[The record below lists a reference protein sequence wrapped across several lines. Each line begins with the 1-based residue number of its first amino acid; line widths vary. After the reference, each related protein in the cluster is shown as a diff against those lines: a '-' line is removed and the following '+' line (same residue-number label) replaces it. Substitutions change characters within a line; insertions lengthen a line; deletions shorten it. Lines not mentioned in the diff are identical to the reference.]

1 MTDDATTTVSVPQ
14 PKPQPKPM
22 GMSIHYR
29 RYALT
34 MLFLV
39 YMLNFVDRQIVNI
52 LAEPIKRELGLM
64 DWQLGS
70 LTGLSFA
77 IFYATLALPI
87 ARWAER
93 ANRVRIV
100 ALSAITWSLFTAV
113 CGVAQNFTQLF
124 LARVGVG
131 VGEAGCTPAS
141 QSLISDY
148 TTREKRASAL
158 AFFSMG
164 IPAGSLV
171 GMVVGGLIAD
181 SLGWRA
187 SFALVGVP
195 GIALGLLAY
204 FTLPEPRTFSVAA
217 SGAQSTPSLR
227 EALTEL
233 GGKRTYI
240 WLTVAMVAM
249 SFGIYSNLAFQ
260 SSHFLRNHAEGLG
273 VLAARLND
281 LTVIQLGP
289 TGFLGTVLGLIVG
302 ICGAAGTWLGGRATD
317 RAVAR
322 GSLNAY
328 ATIPAA
334 AALCMPFSLFAA
346 YLTSNTV
353 AALCLMGLPMLLQSV
368 YYGPIFAAVQSL
380 VRPRTRATAT
390 AIFLF
395 FANLVGL
402 GLGPLTVG
410 LISDFLARS
419 MGSGDGI
426 RWALI
431 STSLV
436 YVLAAMAFMAARKT
450 IRRDIV
456 S

>member
-1 MTDDATTTVSVPQ
+1 MIEDATTMVSV
-14 PKPQPKPM
+14 PKPQPTA
-22 GMSIHYR
+22 MSIPYR
-29 RYALT
+29 CYALT

-52 LAEPIKRELGLM
+52 LAEPIKRELGLT

-93 ANRVRIV
+93 ANRVKIV

-195 GIALGLLAY
+195 GIVLGLLAY
-204 FTLPEPRTFSVAA
+204 FTLPEPRKSSAVRE
-217 SGAQSTPSLR
+217 AQSTPTLR
-227 EALTEL
+227 EALDEL

-249 SFGIYSNLAFQ
+249 SFGNFSNLAFQ

-273 VLAARLND
+273 ALAIRLHD
-281 LTVIQLGP
+281 LTGIQLGA

-302 ICGAAGTWLGGRATD
+302 ICGAAGTWLGGWSTD
-317 RAVAR
+317 RAVVR
-322 GSLNAY
+322 SSLHAY

-334 AALCMPFSLFAA
+334 AALCLPFALFAT
-346 YLTSNTV
+346 YTSSNTV
-353 AALCLMGLPMLLQSV
+353 AALCLMGLPMLLQSI

-390 AIFLF
+390 ALFLF
-395 FANLVGL
+395 FANLIGL
-402 GLGPLTVG
+402 GLGPLSVG
-410 LISDFLARS
+410 LISDLLARS
-419 MGSGDGI
+419 MGSGDAI

-436 YVLAAMAFMAARKT
+436 YVLAAAAFMVARKS
-450 IRRDIV
+450 IRQDIV

>member
-1 MTDDATTTVSVPQ
+1 MIEDATTTVSM
-14 PKPQPKPM
+14 PQPKPM
-22 GMSIHYR
+22 GLSIHYR

-52 LAEPIKRELGLM
+52 LAEPIKRELGLA

-100 ALSAITWSLFTAV
+100 ALSAITWSLFTTI
-113 CGVAQNFTQLF
+113 CGVAQTFAQLF

-148 TTREKRASAL
+148 TTRERRASAL

-164 IPAGSLV
+164 IPAGTLV

-195 GIALGLLAY
+195 GIILGLLAY
-204 FTLPEPRTFSVAA
+204 FTLPEPRKSFAA
-217 SGAQSTPSLR
+217 SEVQAAPSLR
-227 EALTEL
+227 EALAEL
-233 GGKRTYI
+233 GSKRTYI
-240 WLTVAMVAM
+240 WLTVAMAAM

-273 VLAARLND
+273 TLAVRLND
-281 LTVIQLGP
+281 LTGIRLGA

-302 ICGAAGTWLGGRATD
+302 ICGAAGTWLGGWSTD
-317 RAVAR
+317 RGVR
-322 GSLNAY
+322 SSLNAY

-334 AALCMPFSLFAA
+334 AALCMPFALFATYTA
-346 YLTSNTV
+346 SNTV
-353 AALCLMGLPMLLQSV
+353 AALCLMGLPMMLQSI

-395 FANLVGL
+395 FANLIGL
-402 GLGPLTVG
+402 GLGPLSVG
-410 LISDFLARS
+410 LISDLLAPS
-419 MGSGDGI
+419 MGSGDAI

-436 YVLAAMAFMAARKT
+436 YVLAAAAFMAARKS
-450 IRRDIV
+450 IRQDIV

>member
-1 MTDDATTTVSVPQ
+1 MIEDATTTVSVPQ
-14 PKPQPKPM
+14 QQPKPT

-52 LAEPIKRELGLM
+52 LAEPIKRELGLA

-100 ALSAITWSLFTAV
+100 ALSAITWSLFTTI
-113 CGVAQNFTQLF
+113 CGVTQTFAQLF

-164 IPAGSLV
+164 IPAGTLV

-195 GIALGLLAY
+195 GIILGLVAY
-204 FTLPEPRTFSVAA
+204 FTLPEPRKSFAA
-217 SGAQSTPSLR
+217 TEVQAAPSLR
-227 EALTEL
+227 EALAEL
-233 GGKRTYI
+233 GRKPTYI
-240 WLTVAMVAM
+240 WLTVAMAAM

-273 VLAARLND
+273 ALAVRLNN
-281 LTVIQLGP
+281 LTGIRLGA

-302 ICGAAGTWLGGRATD
+302 LCGAAGTWLGGWATD
-317 RAVAR
+317 RGVR
-322 GSLNAY
+322 SSLNAY

-334 AALCMPFSLFAA
+334 AALCMPFALFATYTA
-346 YLTSNTV
+346 SNTV
-353 AALCLMGLPMLLQSV
+353 AALCLMGLPMMLQSI

-395 FANLVGL
+395 FANLIGL
-402 GLGPLTVG
+402 GLGPLSVG
-410 LISDFLARS
+410 LISDLLAPS
-419 MGSGDGI
+419 IGSGDAI
-426 RWALI
+426 RWALV

-436 YVLAAMAFMAARKT
+436 YVLAAAAFMVARKS
-450 IRRDIV
+450 IRQDIV

>member
-1 MTDDATTTVSVPQ
+1 
-14 PKPQPKPM
+14 M
-22 GMSIHYR
+22 GLSIHYR

-52 LAEPIKRELGLM
+52 LAEPIKRELGLA

-100 ALSAITWSLFTAV
+100 ALSAITWSLFTTI
-113 CGVAQNFTQLF
+113 CGVAQTFAQLF

-148 TTREKRASAL
+148 TTRERRASAL

-164 IPAGSLV
+164 IPAGTLV

-195 GIALGLLAY
+195 GIILGLLAY
-204 FTLPEPRTFSVAA
+204 FTLPEPRKSFAA
-217 SGAQSTPSLR
+217 SEVQAAPSLR
-227 EALTEL
+227 EALAEL
-233 GGKRTYI
+233 GSKRTYI
-240 WLTVAMVAM
+240 WLTVAMAAM

-273 VLAARLND
+273 TLAVRLND
-281 LTVIQLGP
+281 LTGIRLGA

-302 ICGAAGTWLGGRATD
+302 ICGAAGTWLGGWSTD
-317 RAVAR
+317 RGVR
-322 GSLNAY
+322 SSLNAY

-334 AALCMPFSLFAA
+334 AALCMPFALFATYTA
-346 YLTSNTV
+346 SNTV
-353 AALCLMGLPMLLQSV
+353 AALCLMGLPMMLQSI

-395 FANLVGL
+395 FANLIGL
-402 GLGPLTVG
+402 GLGPLSVG
-410 LISDFLARS
+410 LISDLLAPS
-419 MGSGDGI
+419 MGSGDAI

-436 YVLAAMAFMAARKT
+436 YVLAAAAFMAARKS
-450 IRRDIV
+450 IRQDIV

>member
-1 MTDDATTTVSVPQ
+1 MIEDATTTVSVPQ
-14 PKPQPKPM
+14 PKPM
-22 GMSIHYR
+22 GISIHHR

-52 LAEPIKRELGLM
+52 LAEPIKRELGLT

-100 ALSAITWSLFTAV
+100 ALSAITWSFFTAV
-113 CGVAQNFTQLF
+113 CGVAQTFAQLF

-195 GIALGLLAY
+195 GIILGLLAY
-204 FTLPEPRTFSVAA
+204 FTLPEPRKSSFAA
-217 SGAQSTPSLR
+217 SEAQSAPSLR
-227 EALTEL
+227 EALDEL
-233 GGKRTYI
+233 GSKRTYI

-273 VLAARLND
+273 ALAVGLND
-281 LTVIQLGP
+281 LTGIRLGT

-302 ICGAAGTWLGGRATD
+302 ICGAAGTWLGGWATD
-317 RAVAR
+317 RGVR
-322 GSLNAY
+322 SNLNAY

-334 AALCMPFSLFAA
+334 AALCLPFALFTT
-346 YLTSNTV
+346 YTTSNTV
-353 AALCLMGLPMLLQSV
+353 AALCLMGLPMMLQSI

-395 FANLVGL
+395 FANLIGL
-402 GLGPLTVG
+402 GLGPLSVG
-410 LISDFLARS
+410 LISDLLART
-419 MGSGDGI
+419 MGSGDAI

-436 YVLAAMAFMAARKT
+436 YVLAAAAFMVARKS
-450 IRRDIV
+450 IRQDIV

>member
-1 MTDDATTTVSVPQ
+1 MIEDAMTTASVPQ
-14 PKPQPKPM
+14 PRPKPM
-22 GMSIHYR
+22 AMSIRYR

-52 LAEPIKRELGLM
+52 LAEPIKRELGLA

-93 ANRVRIV
+93 SDRVRIV

-131 VGEAGCTPAS
+131 AGEAGCTPAS

-148 TTREKRASAL
+148 TTRETRASAL

-195 GIALGLLAY
+195 GIILGLLAY
-204 FTLPEPRTFSVAA
+204 FTLPEPRKSSFAA
-217 SGAQSTPSLR
+217 SEAQSAPALR
-227 EALTEL
+227 EALGEL
-233 GGKRTYI
+233 GRNRTYI
-240 WLTVAMVAM
+240 WLTVAMAAM

-260 SSHFLRNHAEGLG
+260 SSHFLRNHTEGLG
-273 VLAARLND
+273 ALAVRLNN
-281 LTVIQLGP
+281 LTGIQLGP

-302 ICGAAGTWLGGRATD
+302 ICGAAGTWLGGWSTD
-317 RAVAR
+317 RAVMR
-322 GSLNAY
+322 SNLTAY

-334 AALCMPFSLFAA
+334 AALCMPFALFAT
-346 YLTSNTV
+346 YTTSNTV
-353 AALCLMGLPMLLQSV
+353 AALCLMGLPMMLQSI

-390 AIFLF
+390 ALFLF
-395 FANLVGL
+395 FANLIGL
-402 GLGPLTVG
+402 GLGPLSVG
-410 LISDFLARS
+410 LTSDHLARS
-419 MGSGDGI
+419 MGSGDAI

-436 YVLAAMAFMAARKT
+436 YLLAAAAFMVARRT

>member
-1 MTDDATTTVSVPQ
+1 MIEDATTTVSVPQ
-14 PKPQPKPM
+14 PKPM
-22 GMSIHYR
+22 GISIHHR

-52 LAEPIKRELGLM
+52 LAEPIKRELGLT

-100 ALSAITWSLFTAV
+100 ALSAITWSFFTAV
-113 CGVAQNFTQLF
+113 CGVAQTFAQLF

-195 GIALGLLAY
+195 GIIIGLLAY
-204 FTLPEPRTFSVAA
+204 FTLPEPRKSSFAA
-217 SGAQSTPSLR
+217 SEAQSTPTLR
-227 EALTEL
+227 EALDEL
-233 GGKRTYI
+233 ASKRTYI

-273 VLAARLND
+273 ALAVGLNEF
-281 LTVIQLGP
+281 TGIQLGA
-289 TGFLGTVLGLIVG
+289 TGFLGTVLGLIIG
-302 ICGAAGTWLGGRATD
+302 ICGAAGTWLGGWATD
-317 RAVAR
+317 RGVR
-322 GSLNAY
+322 SNLNAY

-334 AALCMPFSLFAA
+334 AALCLPFALFATYTA
-346 YLTSNTV
+346 SNTV
-353 AALCLMGLPMLLQSV
+353 VALCLMGLPMMLQSI

-395 FANLVGL
+395 FANLIGL
-402 GLGPLTVG
+402 GLGPLSVG
-410 LISDFLARS
+410 LISDLLAPS
-419 MGSGDGI
+419 MGSGDAI

-436 YVLAAMAFMAARKT
+436 YVLAAAAFMAARKS
-450 IRRDIV
+450 IRQDIV

>member
-1 MTDDATTTVSVPQ
+1 MIEDATTTVSVPQ
-14 PKPQPKPM
+14 LQPHSM
-22 GMSIHYR
+22 NLSIRYR
-29 RYALT
+29 RYALI

-52 LAEPIKRELGLM
+52 LAEPIKRELSLA

-93 ANRVRIV
+93 ANRVRII
-100 ALSAITWSLFTAV
+100 ALSAITWSFFTAT
-113 CGVAQNFTQLF
+113 CGMAQNFTQLF

-181 SLGWRA
+181 KLGWRA

-195 GIALGLLAY
+195 GIILGLLAY
-204 FTLPEPRTFSVAA
+204 FTLPEPRTSAFAA
-217 SGAQSTPSLR
+217 RETQNAPSLR
-227 EALTEL
+227 EALNEL
-233 GGKRTYI
+233 GQKRTYI
-240 WLTVAMVAM
+240 WLTVAMVAI
-249 SFGIYSNLAFQ
+249 SFGIFSNLAFQ
-260 SSHFLRNHAEGLG
+260 SSFFLRNHADGLSE
-273 VLAARLND
+273 LAIRLND
-281 LTVIQLGP
+281 LTGIQLGA
-289 TGFLGTVLGLIVG
+289 TGFLGTVLGLIIG
-302 ICGAAGTWLGGRATD
+302 IFGAAGTWLGGWSTD
-317 RAVAR
+317 RALR
-322 GSLNAY
+322 SNLNAY

-334 AALCMPFSLFAA
+334 AALCMPFALLAT
-346 YLTSNTV
+346 YLTSNTI
-353 AALCLMGLPMLLQSV
+353 AALCLLGLPMLLQSI

-390 AIFLF
+390 AIFLL
-395 FANLVGL
+395 FANLIGL
-402 GLGPLTVG
+402 GLGPLSVG
-410 LISDFLARS
+410 LISDLLAPS
-419 MGSGDGI
+419 LGSGDAI

-436 YVLAAMAFMAARKT
+436 YVLAAAAFMVARKS
-450 IRRDIV
+450 IKQDIV

>member
-1 MTDDATTTVSVPQ
+1 MIEDATTMVSV
-14 PKPQPKPM
+14 PKPQPTA
-22 GMSIHYR
+22 MSIQYR

-52 LAEPIKRELGLM
+52 LAEPIKRELGLA

-77 IFYATLALPI
+77 IFYASLALPI

-93 ANRVRIV
+93 ANRVKIV

-195 GIALGLLAY
+195 GIVLGLLAY
-204 FTLPEPRTFSVAA
+204 FTLPEPRKSSVAA
-217 SGAQSTPSLR
+217 SEAQNTPGLR
-227 EALTEL
+227 EALDEL
-233 GGKRTYI
+233 GRKRTYI

-249 SFGIYSNLAFQ
+249 SFGNFSNLAFQ

-273 VLAARLND
+273 ILAVRLHD
-281 LTVIQLGP
+281 LTGIQLGA

-302 ICGAAGTWLGGRATD
+302 IFGAAGTWFGGWATD
-317 RAVAR
+317 RAAR
-322 GSLNAY
+322 SSLNAY

-334 AALCMPFSLFAA
+334 AALCLPFALFAT
-346 YLTSNTV
+346 YTISNTV
-353 AALCLMGLPMLLQSV
+353 AALCLMGLPMLLQSI

-395 FANLVGL
+395 FANLIGL
-402 GLGPLTVG
+402 GLGPLSVG
-410 LISDFLARS
+410 LISDLLARS
-419 MGSGDGI
+419 MGSGDAI

-436 YVLAAMAFMAARKT
+436 YVLAAAAFMVARKS
-450 IRRDIV
+450 IRQDMV